1 MKRIILLVLPLI
13 GALASSAQIIRFIPS
28 TKSKPVVVFIAEG
41 GKTDDDFSR
50 RNKGYMNN
58 DSISCTIVNKANV
71 DTLESFICNSPYIC
85 SNGIDSS
92 ETWSKQG
99 SGAYY
104 IIITADGSYLYLP
117 SKHYMKFFGE
127 LRHKWR
133 ENKLD
138 EAVIGYLPEY
148 VLLNTQ

>member
-1 MKRIILLVLPLI
+1 MKKLLFLIPLMVSLI
-13 GALASSAQIIRFIPS
+13 SSAQIIRFIPS
-28 TKSKPVVVFIAEG
+28 TKSHTVVVLIAEG
-41 GKTDDDFSR
+41 SKTDDNFSKSS
-50 RNKGYMNN
+50 KGYMNN
-58 DSISCTIVNKANV
+58 NSVSCTIVNKANI
-71 DTLESFICNSPYIC
+71 DSLESFICNSPYVC
-85 SNGIDSS
+85 SNGVDSS

-104 IIITADGSYLYLP
+104 MIITADGSYLYLP

-138 EAVIGYLPEY
+138 ETVMGYLPEY